1 MGTFYLG
8 RVYTF
13 YRHVVSMMKY
23 LPQQGKV
30 YQNNLY
36 LMVLTIFSDCIIVD
50 SCIKQGLIN
59 SINDFSTFK
68 KKKVFFIFL
77 ILSLSYFFGPDL
89 FSELT

>member
-1 MGTFYLG
+1 MGTFYFG

-13 YRHVVSMMKY
+13 YQLVVSMMKY

-50 SCIKQGLIN
+50 SCIKQGSIN
-59 SINDFSTFK
+59 SINDFSTMK
-68 KKKVFFIFL
+68 K
-77 ILSLSYFFGPDL
+77 
-89 FSELT
+89 